1 MMITSLWKIK
11 TFFLEKDTVMQ
22 HDCIKH
28 VQINRIV
35 FRKLNVKNKLDS
47 LMPDLEYVCNN
58 V

>member
-1 MMITSLWKIK
+1 
-11 TFFLEKDTVMQ
+11 MQ